1 MSALFKF
8 YTIPLLVLSFLGQR
22 NRGIRILTTLLAL
35 LGSFL
40 ILSDLRDA
48 SDDIP
53 KQFGG
58 SFGNSIFSLYLSRLF
73 QNEFQ
78 FSIILEV
85 LIGLAQLLLTYA
97 LAKGFA
103 RTVPFISSPIL
114 SQKFLRSSSG
124 KIQMYFIFVFITCY
138 FAGMSYDYRIFFL
151 IVACI
156 IEFIRLNQEGY
167 RSIAFVVFSLL
178 TCWLSLASGEFQPF
192 GDVSLGF
199 LIVYFISLIVR
210 SAIQNKHVAFLT
222 D

>member
-1 MSALFKF
+1 
-8 YTIPLLVLSFLGQR
+8 
-22 NRGIRILTTLLAL
+22 
-35 LGSFL
+35 
-40 ILSDLRDA
+40 
-48 SDDIP
+48 
-53 KQFGG
+53 
-58 SFGNSIFSLYLSRLF
+58 
-73 QNEFQ
+73 
-78 FSIILEV
+78 
-85 LIGLAQLLLTYA
+85 
-97 LAKGFA
+97 
-103 RTVPFISSPIL
+103 
-114 SQKFLRSSSG
+114 
-124 KIQMYFIFVFITCY
+124 MYFIFVFITCY